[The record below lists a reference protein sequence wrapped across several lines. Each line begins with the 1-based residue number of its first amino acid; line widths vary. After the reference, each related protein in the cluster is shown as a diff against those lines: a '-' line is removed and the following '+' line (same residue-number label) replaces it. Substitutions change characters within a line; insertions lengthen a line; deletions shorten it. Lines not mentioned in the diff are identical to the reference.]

1 MGRIRATRL
10 ATSSCAATEGGR
22 ICETSGV
29 LALMARCKLAVLLVS
44 VSIVGVVWWLLSRF
58 VGLDRYAAIL
68 IAVAFSAML
77 GVIVARLSR

>member
-1 MGRIRATRL
+1 
-10 ATSSCAATEGGR
+10 
-22 ICETSGV
+22 
-29 LALMARCKLAVLLVS
+29 MARCKLAVLLVS